1 MRLSLLTT
9 GLLFRE
15 AYTEAQELTKRMFQ
29 FYALSPPYQ
38 LLPLLW
44 GIIRGYGVID
54 MVVKVHKKAPA
65 NIGAFLCTQFI
76 LSYEI
81 TYSS

>member
-1 MRLSLLTT
+1 LRLSLLTT

-29 FYALSPPYQ
+29 FHALSPPYQ

-44 GIIRGYGVID
+44 DITRGYGVID
-54 MVVKVHKKAPA
+54 MVVKVHEKPQ
-65 NIGAFLCTQFI
+65 LI
-76 LSYEI
+76 LGLFHALNLY
-81 TYSS
+81 